1 MTPPKLH
8 MHFDELFNAGM
19 LATSTVGDPGA
30 HGAAVTGVQGIGV
43 SAPKAAAVA
52 EATAGLAMDWHIPKG
67 AIFTNGLLSMMLAIG
82 MAVTVRFTGSTL
94 SMPGATPNEHCS
106 VAPPQTS

>member
-8 MHFDELFNAGM
+8 MHLEELFSAGM

-43 SAPKAAAVA
+43 SAPRAAAVA
-52 EATAGLAMDWHIPKG
+52 EATAGLAMELHIPNG
-67 AIFTNGLLSMMLAIG
+67 AILTNGLLSIILAIG
-82 MAVTVRFTGSTL
+82 MAVIVRLIGSTL
-94 SMPGATPNEHCS
+94 SMPGARPNEHCS